1 MSIIEK
7 AKNKSFWA
15 GVLTAL
21 AGLVGGSLSA
31 PEFLINII
39 NLIGGQEMAT
49 RKKRTSTRKKTTT
62 KRKVTTRKRK
72 TTRKKKSRGFLA
84 DFLNS

>member
-1 MSIIEK
+1 MNILEK

-31 PEFLINII
+31 PEFLISII
-39 NLIGGQEMAT
+39 NLIGGQAKWLHVKSAHL
-49 RKKRTSTRKKTTT
+49 RVKKRPQNAELQREKEKPRE
-62 KRKVTTRKRK
+62 KRRA
-72 TTRKKKSRGFLA
+72 GAFLLI
-84 DFLNS
+84 F